1 MPFVSATSSTP
12 NVFEIL
18 AKGDITFIGAGST
31 EKMIVIG
38 PADFVWSSALGPVI
52 ISKVNGEVVTL
63 PFDSP
68 LYAPL
73 DIPDGATITAF
84 ECIVIND
91 DFDNLF
97 MCELYETAHGSLS
110 SSLLS
115 SLSTTIDSTSLQTLT
130 DSSLNELVDRD
141 SNRYHVI
148 VRGDNAQMC
157 FDRCLLVSIKIT
169 YTVPSS
175 GITVGGEFIP
185 VDNVSLVLAYSLVN
199 SWWMA
204 PIGIGIGVGVY
215 LTRRRFV
222 C

>member
-52 ISKVNGEVVTL
+52 ISKVNGEVVPL
-63 PFDSP
+63 PWDSP

-84 ECIVIND
+84 ECIVKND
-91 DFDNLF
+91 DSDNLF

-115 SLSTTIDSTSLQTLT
+115 SLSTTIDSASLQTLT

-148 VRGDNAQMC
+148 VRADNAQIC

-204 PIGIGIGVGVY
+204 PIGIGIGVGIY
-215 LTRRRFV
+215 LTRRRIIH
-222 C
+222 